1 MFGCVMKNI
10 NENQI
15 LLQLVRNLYIF
26 KLFNLYINELK

>member
-10 NENQI
+10 KENQI
-15 LLQLVRNLYIF
+15 LLQLVINLYIF